1 MKKATKW
8 AMGIITFAILILV
21 VIWGSMKM
29 VQLEKE
35 QEQAQK
41 KLEEEQK
48 VKEQK
53 EAEKLASEYMVS
65 YAENLQEDMQ
75 DVGLLDLKVTYD
87 TCTRDYFDE
96 YWNIWDYGQD
106 EYCVY
111 YVLGASF
118 RLKFCWAPQTTIVIQ
133 LTVFTNVKQ
142 KMAISNHLS
151 NY

>member
-1 MKKATKW
+1 MKKSTKW

-48 VKEQK
+48 

-75 DVGLLDLKVTYD
+75 DAGLLDLKVTYD
-87 TCTRDYFDE
+87 T
-96 YWNIWDYGQD
+96 
-106 EYCVY
+106 
-111 YVLGASF
+111 
-118 RLKFCWAPQTTIVIQ
+118 
-133 LTVFTNVKQ
+133 
-142 KMAISNHLS
+142 
-151 NY
+151 

>member
-1 MKKATKW
+1 MLS
-8 AMGIITFAILILV
+8 AILILV

-29 VQLEKE
+29 VQLEEE

-75 DVGLLDLKVTYD
+75 DAGLLDLKVTYEHL
-87 TCTRDYFDE
+87 YP
-96 YWNIWDYGQD
+96 
-106 EYCVY
+106 
-111 YVLGASF
+111 
-118 RLKFCWAPQTTIVIQ
+118 RLF
-133 LTVFTNVKQ
+133 
-142 KMAISNHLS
+142 
-151 NY
+151 

>member
-1 MKKATKW
+1 MKKSTKW

-48 VKEQK
+48 
-53 EAEKLASEYMVS
+53 EAEKLASEYMVV
-65 YAENLQEDMQ
+65 YIM
-75 DVGLLDLKVTYD
+75 
-87 TCTRDYFDE
+87 
-96 YWNIWDYGQD
+96 YW
-106 EYCVY
+106 
-111 YVLGASF
+111 
-118 RLKFCWAPQTTIVIQ
+118 TTIVIQ

>member
-53 EAEKLASEYMVS
+53 KLK
-65 YAENLQEDMQ
+65 N
-75 DVGLLDLKVTYD
+75 
-87 TCTRDYFDE
+87 
-96 YWNIWDYGQD
+96 
-106 EYCVY
+106 
-111 YVLGASF
+111 
-118 RLKFCWAPQTTIVIQ
+118 
-133 LTVFTNVKQ
+133 
-142 KMAISNHLS
+142 
-151 NY
+151 

>member
-1 MKKATKW
+1 MKKSTKW

-41 KLEEEQK
+41 KLEE
-48 VKEQK
+48 EQK

-87 TCTRDYFDE
+87 TCTRDYFE
-96 YWNIWDYGQD
+96 SIGTSGIMVKMNIVYIMYW
-106 EYCVY
+106 
-111 YVLGASF
+111 
-118 RLKFCWAPQTTIVIQ
+118 TTIVIQ

-142 KMAISNHLS
+142 KMAISNRLS

>member
-48 VKEQK
+48 
-53 EAEKLASEYMVS
+53 
-65 YAENLQEDMQ
+65 D
-75 DVGLLDLKVTYD
+75 
-87 TCTRDYFDE
+87 
-96 YWNIWDYGQD
+96 W
-106 EYCVY
+106 
-111 YVLGASF
+111 
-118 RLKFCWAPQTTIVIQ
+118 TTIVIQ